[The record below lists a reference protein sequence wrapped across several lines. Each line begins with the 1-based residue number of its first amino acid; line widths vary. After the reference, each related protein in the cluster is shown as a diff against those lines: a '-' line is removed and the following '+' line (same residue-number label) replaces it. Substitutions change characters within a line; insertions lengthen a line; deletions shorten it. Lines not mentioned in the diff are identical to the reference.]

1 MPLISYRY
9 LRDSGLGQ
17 STEHTAVEDVEL
29 PAVFGYSAGMSSPAV
44 PGGGKPA
51 PTLLSSG
58 TARSIRD
65 GLIDAE
71 RAEFERRFAEEMA
84 SAARTLDLTGVLQ
97 VLSTYRKIAEITQ
110 RQGAAAHRRMLDQVA
125 RLQRGDDVPTVPG
138 HIHKAEINARLG
150 L

>member
-1 MPLISYRY
+1 MAER
-9 LRDSGLGQ
+9 
-17 STEHTAVEDVEL
+17 TAVEDVEL
-29 PAVFGYSAGMSSPAV
+29 PTIFGYSAGMSSPAV
-44 PGGGKPA
+44 PGDRKPA

-84 SAARTLDLTGVLQ
+84 SAAQTLDLTGVLQ

-110 RQGAAAHRRMLDQVA
+110 RQGIAAHRRMLDQIA
-125 RLQRGDDVPTVPG
+125 RLERGDDVPTVPG
-138 HIHKAEINARLG
+138 HIHRAEINARLG

>member
-1 MPLISYRY
+1 
-9 LRDSGLGQ
+9 
-17 STEHTAVEDVEL
+17 
-29 PAVFGYSAGMSSPAV
+29 MSSPATS
-44 PGGGKPA
+44 GDGKPP
-51 PTLLSSG
+51 PTLLSPG

-97 VLSTYRKIAEITQ
+97 VLSTYCKIAEITQ

-125 RLQRGDDVPTVPG
+125 RLERGDDVPTVPG

>member
-1 MPLISYRY
+1 
-9 LRDSGLGQ
+9 
-17 STEHTAVEDVEL
+17 
-29 PAVFGYSAGMSSPAV
+29 MSSPGL
-44 PGGGKPA
+44 PGDGKPVPA
-51 PTLLSSG
+51 LLSSG

-65 GLIDAE
+65 ALIDAE

-84 SAARTLDLTGVLQ
+84 SAAQTLDLTGVLQ
-97 VLSTYRKIAEITQ
+97 VLSTFRKIAEVTQ

-125 RLQRGDDVPTVPG
+125 RLQRGDDVPAVPG

>member
-1 MPLISYRY
+1 
-9 LRDSGLGQ
+9 
-17 STEHTAVEDVEL
+17 
-29 PAVFGYSAGMSSPAV
+29 MSSPAV
-44 PGGGKPA
+44 PGDGKPG

-84 SAARTLDLTGVLQ
+84 SAAQTLDLAGVLQ
-97 VLSTYRKIAEITQ
+97 VLNTYRKIAEITQ
-110 RQGAAAHRRMLDQVA
+110 RQGIAAHRRMLDQFA
-125 RLQRGDDVPTVPG
+125 RLERGDDVPTVPG
-138 HIHKAEINARLG
+138 HIHRAEINARLG

>member
-1 MPLISYRY
+1 M
-9 LRDSGLGQ
+9 
-17 STEHTAVEDVEL
+17 ST
-29 PAVFGYSAGMSSPAV
+29 PAV
-44 PGGGKPA
+44 PGDRKPA

-65 GLIDAE
+65 ALIDGE
-71 RAEFERRFAEEMA
+71 RDDFERCFAEELA
-84 SAARTLDLTGVLQ
+84 SAAQTLDLTGVLQ
-97 VLSTYRKIAEITQ
+97 VLSTYRKIAELTQ
-110 RQGAAAHRRMLDQVA
+110 RQGAAAHRRMLDQAA